1 MSARRRRLQR
11 SGRSLGGKHWSVA
24 GSGRSR
30 GSQRCGGGRASRV
43 APGLAPAPVMQR
55 AGLGIPGSERELGV
69 GGVAAPP
76 RLASRCP
83 RRLHP
88 ELAPA
93 GWVTPPAGQ
102 ASLGAPVCVLG
113 CSGTQGLVGESS
125 CFLGASRPRGIPAG
139 HTWPEL
145 RPGTGLTQPSGL
157 WVASGSPTC
166 LRACRV
172 ESENSSCCLLVPGL
186 MRYCLKRI
194 RQIE

>member
-11 SGRSLGGKHWSVA
+11 SGRSLGGRHWSVA

-30 GSQRCGGGRASRV
+30 GSQRCGGVRGSGL

-55 AGLGIPGSERELGV
+55 AGLGIPGSEWDLGV

-76 RLASRCP
+76 YVVREGFTRACSFGVGHAACRTGLPGSTRVC
-83 RRLHP
+83 P
-88 ELAPA
+88 ELLWDP
-93 GWVTPPAGQ
+93 G
-102 ASLGAPVCVLG
+102 ASW
-113 CSGTQGLVGESS
+113 ESS
-125 CFLGASRPRGIPAG
+125 CLLGASRPRGIPAG
-139 HTWPEL
+139 HTWLEL

-172 ESENSSCCLLVPGL
+172 ESGTAPAVARGRRWAGGRP
-186 MRYCLKRI
+186 
-194 RQIE
+194 

>member
-43 APGLAPAPVMQR
+43 APGLAPAPVCSVL
-55 AGLGIPGSERELGV
+55 GLGSRARNGSWGWGAWL
-69 GGVAAPP
+69 P
-76 RLASRCP
+76 RLASP
-83 RRLHP
+83 RVVRGGCTP

-172 ESENSSCCLLVPGL
+172 ESENSSCCCPWQALGRGRP
-186 MRYCLKRI
+186 
-194 RQIE
+194 